1 MGIIAGGGLPGGE
14 EGRGGW
20 LRSLLR
26 SVFMPQGSGAP
37 KGGRRMRIAIW
48 TVVIAVLVVPLAL
61 RRL

>member
-1 MGIIAGGGLPGGE
+1 MGIIAGGGLPGGD

-26 SVFMPQGSGAP
+26 SVFVPQGSGAP
-37 KGGRRMRIAIW
+37 KGSRRTRIVIW
-48 TVVIAVLVVPLAL
+48 AVVIAVIVVPLAL